1 MSLEFFEKSYELMKV
16 LEAEESEN
24 ITKAANIVA
33 NSIMNGGITQAF
45 GSGHSFAAALE
56 ISGRAGGLI
65 PSKVINDPAMGMYER
80 SIGVGEALMNKVM
93 IEPNDVFFLISNS
106 GRNPMI
112 IEIADRIAKKG
123 NPIIVVT
130 ALESSKKSESRHP
143 NGKLLYEYAD
153 VILNN
158 HSEFGDAALKV
169 EGLDTKVCG
178 TSSIAATLL
187 LQQTIFE
194 AIRIMVDKGY
204 TPPVF
209 KSANID
215 GGVEFNLKFENQYS
229 NRIFHVWW
237 F

>member
-1 MSLEFFEKSYELMKV
+1 MKLEFFNKSYELMQI
-16 LEAEESEN
+16 LEQEESEN
-24 ITKAANIVA
+24 IAKAAELVA

-45 GSGHSFAAALE
+45 GSGHSFAAAIE
-56 ISGRAGGLI
+56 VSGRAGGLI
-65 PSKVINDPAMGMYER
+65 PSKVINDPAMGIYER
-80 SIGVGEALMNKVM
+80 SIGVGDILMNRVM

-112 IEIADRIAKKG
+112 IEIAERIKEKG

-143 NGKLLYEYAD
+143 NGKLLYQYAD
-153 VILNN
+153 VVLDN
-158 HSEFGDAALKV
+158 HSEFGDAALNI

-187 LQQTIFE
+187 LQQTIYE
-194 AIRIMVDKGY
+194 AIRIMVEKGY
-204 TPPVF
+204 NPPVF

-215 GGVEFNLKFENQYS
+215 GGIEFNLKYENEFAH
-229 NRIFHVWW
+229 RIFHV
-237 F
+237 